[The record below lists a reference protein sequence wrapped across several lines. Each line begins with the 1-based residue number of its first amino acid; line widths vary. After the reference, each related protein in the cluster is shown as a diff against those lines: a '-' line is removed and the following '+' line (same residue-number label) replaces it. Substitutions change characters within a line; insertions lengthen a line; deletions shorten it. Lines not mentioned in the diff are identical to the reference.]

1 MNAAQLFSMLV
12 WPILVVI
19 VGLFLIVFWNQKKTE
34 KSRESKKEVN
44 EMSGL
49 NGNKLSDYSKTMSA
63 DRLAWLWLLSGF
75 LLLPF
80 TFFQTVIP
88 LAAWL
93 APLFLLRFTRTSR
106 RPRIALT
113 LVFLAYAI
121 AVLIASRGL
130 PFNFF
135 GLLGNVLF
143 KGLVWTLPYAI
154 DRLVTQRLEG
164 WGRVLVF
171 PLAFTSLDWL
181 LSLLKVSS
189 SGSPAYSQYG
199 IPALLQLISIT
210 GMWGITFLIM
220 WCAAVL
226 NELWEHRFDWR
237 PLRGQM
243 GLFAGVLAATLL
255 FGSLRLNIAAPAS
268 QSIEAATITID
279 SRTVQDVTGSIDWVT
294 FNRSSDAERAVL
306 RPKLTATVDQML
318 ARSETALRGGAEIV
332 AWQESSAWVLEEDKP
347 AVLER
352 AAALAKRY
360 KAYLQVSIEVFTRT
374 PSLPYLRNQS
384 ILIDPT
390 GQVLW
395 TYDKTHPAP
404 YDEAFVTISGPGK
417 LPLVDTPY
425 GRWSTAICYDTYY
438 PALIRQAG
446 KNNADILFAPTND
459 VHPYADSALAM
470 ADYRAIENGFSMIRP
485 TGNGLS
491 AVIDPQGRLLASQDY
506 IANSSGIMLAS
517 LPVHR
522 VTTLYSRIG
531 DAFAYL
537 CALGLILLAL
547 PALQRRKQPSAAAQH
562 QPA

>member
-1 MNAAQLFSMLV
+1 MKKLNRNK
-12 WPILVVI
+12 ILDISEI
-19 VGLFLIVFWNQKKTE
+19 VQTN
-34 KSRESKKEVN
+34 
-44 EMSGL
+44 
-49 NGNKLSDYSKTMSA
+49 
-63 DRLAWLWLLSGF
+63 RLAWLWLLIGF
-75 LLLPF
+75 ALLPF

-106 RPRIALT
+106 RPRAALA
-113 LVFLAYAI
+113 LVFLAYAV

-135 GLLGNVLF
+135 GFLGNILF

-154 DRLVTQRLEG
+154 DRLLAHRLQG
-164 WGRVLVF
+164 WSRSLVF

-199 IPALLQLISIT
+199 ISALLQLLSIT
-210 GMWGITFLIM
+210 GMWGITFLIT
-220 WCAAVL
+220 WCAAIL

-237 PLRGQM
+237 SLRGQL
-243 GLFAGVLAATLL
+243 GLFAGVLVMVLL
-255 FGSLRLNIAAPAS
+255 FGSLRLYMAAPAS
-268 QSIEAATITID
+268 QSVKAATITVD
-279 SRTVQDVTGSIDWVT
+279 SQTVQDATKLIDWAK
-294 FNRSSDAERAVL
+294 FNRSTDAERAAL
-306 RPKLTATVDQML
+306 RPKLAATVDQML
-318 ARSETALRGGAEIV
+318 ARSQTALRSGAKIV
-332 AWQESSAWVLEEDKP
+332 TWQESSGWVLEEDKP
-347 AVLER
+347 AILEQ
-352 AAALAKRY
+352 AATLAKRY
-360 KAYLQVSIEVFTRT
+360 GAYLQISLEVLTRT
-374 PSLPYLRNQS
+374 PSLPYLRDQS

-390 GQVLW
+390 GRILW
-395 TYDKTHPAP
+395 VYDKTHPVP

-417 LPLVDTPY
+417 LPLVDTPF

-446 KNNADILFAPTND
+446 KNKVDILFAPTND
-459 VHPYADSALAM
+459 VHPYAASAIAM
-470 ADYRAIENGFSMIRP
+470 ADYRAIENGFAMIRP

-491 AVIDPQGRLLASQDY
+491 AAIDPLGRVLASQDY
-506 IANSSGIMLAS
+506 FTSSSGIMLAS
-517 LPVHR
+517 LPTHG

-537 CALGLILLAL
+537 CVIGLILLAGQAL
-547 PALQRRKQPSAAAQH
+547 LRRQQPAVVAQH

>member
-1 MNAAQLFSMLV
+1 MNAAQLFSRLV

-19 VGLFLIVFWNQKKTE
+19 IGISLIVCWNRKKTGISQEPE
-34 KSRESKKEVN
+34 KEDN
-44 EMSGL
+44 EMNRL
-49 NGNKLSDYSKTMSA
+49 NQNKFLDSSKNMQA
-63 DRLAWLWLLSGF
+63 ERLAWLWLLIGF
-75 LLLPF
+75 VLLPF

-106 RPRIALT
+106 RPRAALA
-113 LVFLAYAI
+113 LVFIAYAL

-135 GLLGNVLF
+135 GFLGNVLF

-154 DRLVTQRLEG
+154 DRLLARRLQG
-164 WGRVLVF
+164 WMRSLVF
-171 PLAFTSLDWL
+171 PLAFTSVDWV

-199 IPALLQLISIT
+199 NLALLQLLSVT

-226 NELWEHRFDWR
+226 NELWERRFDWR
-237 PLRGQM
+237 PLRSQL
-243 GLFAGVLAATLL
+243 GLFAGVLAVVLL
-255 FGSLRLNIAAPAS
+255 FGGLRLNIAAPAS
-268 QSIEAATITID
+268 QSVEAATITID
-279 SRTVQDVTGSIDWVT
+279 GTTVQKVTDSIDWAT
-294 FNRSSDAERAVL
+294 FNRSSDAERAAL
-306 RPKLTATVDQML
+306 RPKLAATVDQML
-318 ARSETALRGGAEIV
+318 ARSEMALRGGAKIV

-347 AVLER
+347 TVLEQ

-360 KAYLQVSIEVFTRT
+360 GAYLQVSMEVFTRT

-384 ILIDPT
+384 ILIDPS
-390 GQVLW
+390 GRILW

-425 GRWSTAICYDTYY
+425 GRWSTAICYDTYF
-438 PALIRQAG
+438 PALIRLAG

-459 VHPYADSALAM
+459 VHPYAASAIAM
-470 ADYRAIENGFSMIRP
+470 ADYRAIENGFAMIRP
-485 TGNGLS
+485 TGNGVS
-491 AVIDPQGRLLASQDY
+491 AVVDPQGRVLASQDY
-506 IANSSGIMLAS
+506 FANSSGIMLAS
-517 LPVHR
+517 LPMHR

-537 CALGLILLAL
+537 CVLGLILLAV
-547 PALQRRKQPSAAAQH
+547 PALLRRE
-562 QPA
+562 QPAAIAQRQPA